1 MIRMNVVPW
10 FTNPLAVWTALALR
24 AGEMMW
30 ASGQVI
36 GHRTSRALL
45 ADPRH
50 RERDRREFTLMGREK
65 LEAGSE
71 AFAAMAAH
79 LSTLNMQYAM
89 VAFSQWMAM
98 SKAML
103 ALANSRSIA
112 QSVEQQAR
120 LARMTMVGAA
130 KSAATV
136 ANSAGRVAHHGL
148 KPIHARATKNA
159 RRLGK
164 K

>member
-1 MIRMNVVPW
+1 MIRMYVVPW
-10 FTNPLAVWTALALR
+10 FANPLAVWTTLAVR
-24 AGEMMW
+24 ASEMMW

-36 GHRTSRALL
+36 GHRTSRAFL

-50 RERDRREFTLMGREK
+50 RERDRRELTLMGREK

-79 LSTLNMQYAM
+79 LTTLNMQYAM

-98 SKAML
+98 SKTML

-112 QSVEQQAR
+112 QSAEQQAR
-120 LARMTMVGAA
+120 LTRMTMVGAA
-130 KSAATV
+130 KTAATV
-136 ANSAGRVAHHGL
+136 ANSVGRVAHRGL